1 REGTARLLDYGG
13 DGPAVLFVPSLV
25 NRWTVL
31 DLMPDH
37 SMLRWLAGQG
47 VHPLLLDWG
56 DPEPAFTLTDHIAG
70 RLVRTMEVAARENG
84 GQTVLAG
91 YCMGGTFTVAA
102 AALRP
107 DLVSGLALLAAP
119 WDFHA

>member
-31 DLMPDH
+31 DLMPGH
-37 SMLRWLAGQG
+37 SMLRWLAEQG
-47 VHPLLLDWG
+47 VRPLLLDWG

-70 RLVRTMEVAARENG
+70 RLVRAMEAATRQTAG
-84 GQTVLAG
+84 GGIVLAG
-91 YCMGGTFTVAA
+91 YCMGGTF
-102 AALRP
+102 
-107 DLVSGLALLAAP
+107 
-119 WDFHA
+119 